1 MRLLALITGL
11 LSALVF
17 IWMLLVLLVAPLYL
31 DIDMDMILKIRG
43 YGLLLISTPIISMG
57 LLLAAYESMGEIY
70 K

>member
-31 DIDMDMILKIRG
+31 DIDKDMILKIRG

>member
-11 LSALVF
+11 LSALAF
-17 IWMLLVLLVAPLYL
+17 IWMLTVLLVAPFYL
-31 DIDMDMILKIRG
+31 DIDMAKILEIRG

-57 LLLAAYESMGEIY
+57 LLLAAYESKGEFY